1 MDQVT
6 RVRKYI
12 KREQWKT
19 LIQECQS
26 SGMTVTAWCK
36 ANDICEQ
43 TYYRNL
49 KLLREEVC
57 NNLPVPLPDT
67 CEKPGA
73 FAKLEV
79 TSPVPNTQAA
89 VIIRLPQATLEIT
102 EGTSQQTIQAVL
114 LALQSVC

>member
-1 MDQVT
+1 M
-6 RVRKYI
+6 RKYI

-26 SGMTVTAWCK
+26 SGMTITAWCK

-67 CEKPGA
+67 CEKPVA

-79 TSPVPNTQAA
+79 ASPIPNTQAA
-89 VIIRLPQATLEIT
+89 IRNR
-102 EGTSQQTIQAVL
+102 
-114 LALQSVC
+114 

>member
-49 KLLREEVC
+49 KQLREELC
-57 NNLPVPLPDT
+57 SQLPMPISDNECKTVT
-67 CEKPGA
+67 FK
-73 FAKLEV
+73 KLEV
-79 TSPVPNTQAA
+79 TAPLPNTQAA

-114 LALQSVC
+114 LALQSIC